1 MGSLWGDGAWDD
13 WPGYCRRG
21 GRGTGDGGIRSCWA
35 DNRGSQGCGCRSGC
49 DAHLLG
55 GGGGGGVV
63 GMPTGWVIGGVGGSG
78 SATGLVGE
86 AGWLVDGVGWLGVAI
101 GLDGLLSVDGA
112 VAWV

>member
-1 MGSLWGDGAWDD
+1 M
-13 WPGYCRRG
+13 
-21 GRGTGDGGIRSCWA
+21 
-35 DNRGSQGCGCRSGC
+35 
-49 DAHLLG
+49 
-55 GGGGGGVV
+55 V

-86 AGWLVDGVGWLGVAI
+86 AGWVVDGVGGLGVAI